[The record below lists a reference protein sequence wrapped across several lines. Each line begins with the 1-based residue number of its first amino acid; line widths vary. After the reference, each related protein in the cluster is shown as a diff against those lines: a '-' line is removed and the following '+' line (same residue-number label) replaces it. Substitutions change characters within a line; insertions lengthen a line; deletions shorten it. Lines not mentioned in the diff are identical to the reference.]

1 MERML
6 VPRLYGCR
14 CCERKF
20 LHLLLC
26 FRGGGG
32 VQDLGRCIASGS
44 FLESQS
50 VLACFHQNRAEPA
63 PCLAHR
69 RFSEAISFFESVFQ
83 RSNHR

>member
-1 MERML
+1 MVVGVVKGSSCIYFCAFE
-6 VPRLYGCR
+6 
-14 CCERKF
+14 
-20 LHLLLC
+20 
-26 FRGGGG
+26 GGGG